1 MKLLFTLKYNFYN
14 LKLIL
19 INIIYF
25 RNILTNINT
34 YCEKILD
41 MTKLKNHLSTTL
53 TFFHLYWNDIK
64 EVLII
69 N

>member
-1 MKLLFTLKYNFYN
+1 M
-14 LKLIL
+14 
-19 INIIYF
+19 YF
-25 RNILTNINT
+25 RNILSNINT

-64 EVLII
+64 EVLL
-69 N
+69 NH